1 MLSSLIFITTMV
13 VRGFPRQFCSF
24 PGAGC
29 TGNVLPLYKG
39 TRFMLAS
46 SCRMA
51 GVRFKT
57 EGRERV
63 PRDRACIFMSNHVS
77 NLDPPALI
85 SLIPGRTSAF
95 MKRSLM
101 NLPVLGTGFRQGE
114 FIAVDRSGNAAAAKE
129 SVAAAQQVLAKGVH
143 ITTFVEGTRSP
154 DGRMLPF
161 KKGPFFLAMAS
172 GAPVVPVSI
181 HGTEKILRKGSLRM
195 HPGIAIRGFSSA
207 HRPGRLCHS
216 RGTDGGGSR
225 GHRFRAAGVDAGIKD
240 SAPVRGELRVEGL
253 GLVLSQVS
261 KARPGAPGTRRTVLG
276 SLTESS

>member
-1 MLSSLIFITTMV
+1 MS
-13 VRGFPRQFCSF
+13 
-24 PGAGC
+24 
-29 TGNVLPLYKG
+29 GNVLPLYKG

-51 GVRFKT
+51 GVRFRT

-195 HPGIAIRGFSSA
+195 HPGIAYVVFHPPIDPAGFA
-207 HRPGRLCHS
+207 TREELMEAV
-216 RGTDGGGSR
+216 
-225 GHRFRAAGVDAGIKD
+225 RAAIASGL
-240 SAPVRGELRVEGL
+240 PEWMRG
-253 GLVLSQVS
+253 
-261 KARPGAPGTRRTVLG
+261 
-276 SLTESS
+276 